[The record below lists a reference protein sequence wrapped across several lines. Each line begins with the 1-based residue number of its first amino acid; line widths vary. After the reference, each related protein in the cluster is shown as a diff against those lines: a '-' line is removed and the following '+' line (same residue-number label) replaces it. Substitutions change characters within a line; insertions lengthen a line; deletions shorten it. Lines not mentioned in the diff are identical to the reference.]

1 MRNSILAAIA
11 ATLVLTVSPMQA
23 QTKVAPNGAEMA
35 APSKPAPAE
44 VASRLKE
51 KVETWTGDR
60 FKVEGVRT
68 TPMPGIFEV
77 QIRTDLYFV
86 DEAGR
91 FIIVDGELV
100 DMNTNQNITRDRMV
114 DVLRI
119 DFKELPVAKALK
131 QVNGEGKR
139 VIALF
144 EDPNCAYCRRLRSDL
159 QGIDNLTVY
168 TFAYPILA
176 ADSDVKSRKALCA
189 KDPSQAWNELMLS
202 GKVPA
207 NDGTCST
214 PMDEF
219 KAMGER
225 YGISA
230 TPTIFFP
237 TGFRLQGY
245 APPTQLVK
253 MIEQHQLN

>member
-1 MRNSILAAIA
+1 MRNSILAVFA
-11 ATLVLTVSPMQA
+11 AALVLGAGLLQA
-23 QTKVAPNGAEMA
+23 QTTVAPKGAEMA
-35 APSKPAPAE
+35 APSEPAPPE
-44 VASRLKE
+44 VAARLKS

-119 DFKELPVAKALK
+119 DFKELPLAKGLK

-159 QGIDNLTVY
+159 MGIDNLTVY

-176 ADSDVKSRKALCA
+176 ADSDIKSRKALCA
-189 KDPSQAWNELMLS
+189 KDPSKAWNELMLS
-202 GKVPA
+202 GKVPD
-207 NDGTCST
+207 NDGSCSNS
-214 PMDEF
+214 MDEF

-225 YGISA
+225 WGIHA

-245 APPTQLVK
+245 APPTQLAE
-253 MIEQHQLN
+253 MIDQHQLN